1 MSAPRAAG
9 HRRWGMRLGAGLIA
23 ALLVVTI
30 AEVWVGAGAK
40 PASAAGETIEIQA
53 AHGTSYVPAL
63 EGKRPLF
70 ILAIGS
76 DARSRALEHGR
87 SDSIHIIGVNLKTH
101 RASILGFPRDSWVNI
116 PGHGS
121 GKITTAM
128 SLGGPSLLVDTLENL
143 TGITIDFWL
152 LTNFGGLRRMV
163 NGIGGLT
170 VDIPIDLDDH
180 FSGAHLSAGSHHI
193 DGWQALSFARDRHDF
208 GTGDFARSENQG
220 TILVAALTKLRTQFS
235 KNPAV
240 LFEWIVLGW
249 KNVTTGLSVD
259 TLLDLALTATL
270 IPADKVTN
278 QVVPGTTG
286 QVGEASVVFI
296 SSSARAIYADLR
308 ADGVIGS

>member
-1 MSAPRAAG
+1 MSAPSRG
-9 HRRWGMRLGAGLIA
+9 RWGIRLGAGLVA
-23 ALLVVTI
+23 ALLLVTL

-53 AHGTSYVPAL
+53 AHGTSFVPAL

-76 DARSRALEHGR
+76 DARSPALEHGR

-101 RASILGFPRDSWVNI
+101 RASVLGFPRDSWVSI

-193 DGWQALSFARDRHDF
+193 DGWQALAFARDRHDF
-208 GTGDFARSENQG
+208 ATGDFARSENQG
-220 TILVAALTKLRTQFS
+220 TILLAALTKLQTQFA

-240 LFEWIVLGW
+240 VFEWIVLGW
-249 KNVTTGLSVD
+249 KNVTTRLSVN
-259 TLLDLALTATL
+259 TLLDLALTATQ
-270 IPADKVTN
+270 IRAEKVTN

-296 SSSARAIYADLR
+296 SSSAQAIYADMR
-308 ADGVIGS
+308 ANGVIGS